1 MKIQLFNHKEYIDI
15 PNEDVRINSIYAATP
30 TECSAEHDY
39 GVVLLPDGFEPPGD
53 FGFSIPLG
61 VEDRLDSHLSVTGY
75 PTTNNATIRTSN
87 GKSVNPI
94 MRKNQLEYM
103 IDTEGGFSGSPVW
116 LSHKGHP
123 TVVAIHNYGPKVKKP
138 GYGSRGTRINLKS
151 LHDIFAWIGVDTTDK
166 ILRASRPKE
175 LVEPPL
181 RLAYSSEDKAFRL
194 VVDEIDDPPET
205 MLMSTFPVY
214 AAPSRAAKTPPAFG
228 FLQKDS
234 DGNQRWVSWD
244 PPIGASLVDDLRK
257 AGLGRIEIPGKT
269 EGWEYQ
275 EGKQFA
281 IVVPPSPG
289 TMSDR
294 ALNKP
299 QALVVENT
307 RIASWQLE
315 VPGETLNAIGYRKHV
330 KGQHFQDAYNRW
342 VLEDLI
348 LE

>member
-1 MKIQLFNHKEYIDI
+1 MLLCREY
-15 PNEDVRINSIYAATP
+15 RLTF
-30 TECSAEHDY
+30 HD
-39 GVVLLPDGFEPPGD
+39 
-53 FGFSIPLG
+53 S
-61 VEDRLDSHLSVTGY
+61 
-75 PTTNNATIRTSN
+75 
-87 GKSVNPI
+87 
-94 MRKNQLEYM
+94 
-103 IDTEGGFSGSPVW
+103 
-116 LSHKGHP
+116 
-123 TVVAIHNYGPKVKKP
+123 NYGPKVKRP

-214 AAPSRAAKTPPAFG
+214 AAPSRAAKTQPLFG

-257 AGLGRIEIPGKT
+257 AGLGRIEIPGKP

-289 TMSDR
+289 TMSDGS
-294 ALNKP
+294 LNKP

-307 RIASWQLE
+307 RIAYWQLE

-330 KGQHFQDAYNRW
+330 KGQYFQVRNLLAGSHDY
-342 VLEDLI
+342 
-348 LE
+348 